1 MPQQLGDAGV
11 NIRIA
16 NIVAM
21 TSLMPPFSLASL
33 TSSHPFPSKKYS
45 THIAISHCNS
55 YFAIFKTGKVLLLS
69 SKSICDIEASFAWL
83 RTFFLEFGLNLSQS
97 YEITNIVSVARIA
110 PRLNLL
116 SLAFLLPR
124 SAYEPPNDLGPHA
137 FQRSLNAIVYHFA
150 PSPVKPRQTALIFAS
165 GYGILTGFKSFDIL
179 HLKTHLLSEQIAH
192 IAEDHPEVIVHIVE
206 DHPEVIAKAHPRG
219 AHPRRHRRICAEVK
233 S

>member
-1 MPQQLGDAGV
+1 MLYYVVPQQLGDAGV
-11 NIRIA
+11 KIRIV

-33 TSSHPFPSKKYS
+33 TSSHPFPSEKYS
-45 THIAISHCNS
+45 THIAISHRNS

-69 SKSICDIEASFAWL
+69 SKSIRDVEASFAWL
-83 RTFFLEFGLNLSQS
+83 RTFFLEFGLTLSKS

-137 FQRSLNAIVYHFA
+137 FHRSLNAIIYHFA

-165 GYGILTGFKSFDIL
+165 GRVILTGFKSFDVL
-179 HLKTHLLSEQIAH
+179 HLKAHLLSEQIAH
-192 IAEDHPEVIVHIVE
+192 IVE
-206 DHPEVIAKAHPRG
+206 DHPQVIAKGHPRR
-219 AHPRRHRRICAEVK
+219 AHPRRHRRIFAEVK